1 MLRGVGRLHI
11 LGGPRAFARV
21 PPTDND
27 QRIFVYNSNLA
38 ILSILWVKSWNF
50 IPFSLFKTLSEAI
63 GSLGCRRNS
72 SDGSMLIRQLTE
84 PQLLT
89 CSDTLT

>member
-1 MLRGVGRLHI
+1 MNNYPLCIISCITPTISVAVLKMLQYHI
-11 LGGPRAFARV
+11 KV
-21 PPTDND
+21 
-27 QRIFVYNSNLA
+27 IH
-38 ILSILWVKSWNF
+38 
-50 IPFSLFKTLSEAI
+50 TLSEAI

-89 CSDTLT
+89 CSTTEESAGIPVHSAGYQVIPS